1 MRLIYYKSEP
11 NVGDALNPWL
21 WSRLLGPLMDD
32 DPDHAF
38 LGIGTILVEGYV
50 KRARKITVF
59 GSGARSRRTLPDFS
73 AAEWDLR
80 FVRGPRTA
88 RLTGAA
94 FVSDPAI
101 VLPRLL
107 PASGARSG
115 LGFVPHFKTRPETV
129 AQVAAALNARVVSPA
144 LGVEAFVQE
153 LASCEKVVCEAM
165 HGAII
170 ADAYRIPWAG
180 LRLDVAYKA
189 GASNVFKWRDWC
201 ESIDAPY
208 AFSPLPL
215 ICYAPL
221 AIRKRFK
228 PSKWTPPARFD
239 FGLSPWATLEK
250 AQDRILQEVELLKQ
264 ETASVT

>member
-1 MRLIYYKSEP
+1 MRLIYYKSEL

-21 WSRLLGPLMDD
+21 WSRLMGSLLDD

-38 LGIGTILVEGYV
+38 LGIGTILVQGYV
-50 KRARKITVF
+50 KQARKITVF

-80 FVRGPRTA
+80 FVRGPKTS

-94 FVSDPAI
+94 YVSDPAI
-101 VLPRLL
+101 ILPRLL
-107 PASGARSG
+107 PGEDTRQG
-115 LGFVPHFKTRPETV
+115 VGFVPHFKTDPKTV
-129 AQVAAALNARVVSPA
+129 QEVAAQLNARVISPA
-144 LGVEAFVQE
+144 QDVEAFVKE
-153 LASCEKVVCEAM
+153 LTTCEQVICEAM

-221 AIRKRFK
+221 PIRKRFK
-228 PSKWTPPARFD
+228 PSKWRLPTSFP
-239 FGLSPWATLEK
+239 FGLSPEKQLEN
-250 AQDRILQEVELLKQ
+250 AQDRIFQEVEALKQ
-264 ETASVT
+264 EAVSSL